1 MNVFDD
7 LTRTNV
13 AFQQLDNNRDKLSS
27 TKLTVQRKDAELQA
41 LNGECDALEAAL
53 QEVQLERDQLAEA
66 LAEREDQVLDLEKK
80 LDQMDQLAEQD
91 EVELKQAI
99 DRAATKESE
108 MSRLV
113 EEVVDM
119 AEGLQEVCPEFF
131 CEA

>member
-1 MNVFDD
+1 MHFVD
-7 LTRTNV
+7 LPDAKV
-13 AFQQLDNNRDKLSS
+13 VFQQLDNNRDKLSS
-27 TKLTVQRKDAELQA
+27 TKLTVQRKDAELQT

-108 MSRLV
+108 MSRLG

-119 AEGLQEVCPEFF
+119 AEGLQEVCSGNSPR
-131 CEA
+131 

>member
-1 MNVFDD
+1 MRFVD
-7 LTRTNV
+7 LPGANG

-27 TKLTVQRKDAELQA
+27 TKLTVQRKDAELQT
-41 LNGECDALEAAL
+41 LDGECDALEAAL